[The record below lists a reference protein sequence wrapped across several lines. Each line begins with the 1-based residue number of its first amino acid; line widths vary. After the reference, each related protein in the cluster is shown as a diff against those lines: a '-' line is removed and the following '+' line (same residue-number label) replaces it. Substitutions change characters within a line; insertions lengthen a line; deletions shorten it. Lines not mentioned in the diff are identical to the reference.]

1 MLTTVSNFE
10 ASRSP
15 KVRMS
20 CKVEDEVKDI
30 QKWNGHRNTKQGLR
44 EFNCNH
50 YERNHLLL
58 KVKEWFQDFLQLNSE
73 RRQI

>member
-20 CKVEDEVKDI
+20 CKVEDEVKDV
-30 QKWNGHRNTKQGLR
+30 QKWNGHRNTKQGLL

-50 YERNHLLL
+50 C
-58 KVKEWFQDFLQLNSE
+58 
-73 RRQI
+73 